1 MSINID
7 ELIKNNPVFLAPMS
21 GVTDFPFRS
30 QVQKY
35 GNNLVYS
42 EMNASSEMVH
52 LLKNKKQVLRNEFI
66 NSKNGPV
73 AFQIAGWDPHIMST
87 AASLLEERGAQI
99 IDINMGCPAKKVV
112 KRYAGSA
119 LMKDLSLASDIIK
132 AVVKATSLPTTLKM
146 RLGWDED
153 TKNAPELARIAENNG
168 IKLITVHG
176 RTRQQLYKGVADWKY
191 ISKIKQNVKIPVV
204 ANGDITC
211 FDTAKECLRESMAD
225 GIMVGRA
232 CYGRPWF
239 LSKLSTF
246 LLEGTKEKDPDL
258 IEQKNVL
265 MSHIDTMFSY
275 YGTELGG
282 RLSRKHIA
290 WYTKSLPNSCQFR
303 EKIFAKISFG
313 GMSTEIEKL
322 FDHATEKLAA

>member
-1 MSINID
+1 MSINLN
-7 ELIKNNPVFLAPMS
+7 ELIKINPVFLAPMS
-21 GVTDFPFRS
+21 GVTDLPFRS
-30 QVQKY
+30 LVQNF
-35 GNNLVYS
+35 GDNLVFS
-42 EMNASSEMVH
+42 EMNASSEMVY
-52 LLKNKKQVLRNEFI
+52 LLKTNKQVFQNEIF
-66 NSKNGPV
+66 NRKNGPV
-73 AFQIAGWDPHIMST
+73 AFQIAGWDPYIMST
-87 AASLLEERGAQI
+87 AASLLEERGVQI

-119 LMKDLSLASDIIK
+119 LMKDLSLARDIIES
-132 AVVKATSLPTTLKM
+132 VVKATSLPTTLKM

-153 TKNAPELARIAENNG
+153 TKNAPELAKIAEDNG
-168 IKLITVHG
+168 IKMITVHG
-176 RTRQQLYKGVADWKY
+176 RTKQQLYRGIADWKF
-191 ISKIKQNVKIPVV
+191 ISKVKQNVKIPVV

-211 FDTAKECLRESMAD
+211 FDSAKTCLRESTAD

-239 LSKLSTF
+239 LSKLSKF
-246 LLEGTKEKDPDL
+246 LLKGTREKDPDL
-258 IEQKNVL
+258 LEQKYIVI
-265 MSHIDTMFSY
+265 SHIDKMLSH
-275 YGTELGG
+275 YGIELGC

-313 GMSTEIEKL
+313 EMSSEIERL

>member
-1 MSINID
+1 MSINLNEIIQD
-7 ELIKNNPVFLAPMS
+7 NPVFLAPMS
-21 GVTDFPFRS
+21 GITDLPFRL
-30 QVQKY
+30 QVQNY
-35 GNNLVYS
+35 GNNLVFS

-52 LLKNKKQVLRNEFI
+52 LLKNDKRFYRNEFI
-66 NSKNGPV
+66 NRKNGPV
-73 AFQIAGWDPHIMST
+73 AFQIAGWDPQVMSC

-119 LMKDLSLASDIIK
+119 LMKDLLLARDII
-132 AVVKATSLPTTLKM
+132 ASVVKATSLPTTLKI
-146 RLGWDED
+146 RIGWDED
-153 TKNAPELARIAENNG
+153 TKNAPELAKIAENYG

-176 RTRQQLYKGVADWKY
+176 RTRHQFYKGVADWKF
-191 ISKIKQNVKIPVV
+191 ISKVKQNVKIPVV
-204 ANGDITC
+204 ANGDIVC
-211 FDTAKECLRESMAD
+211 FDTAKKCLRDSTAD

-246 LLEGTKEKDPDL
+246 LLKGTREKDPDL

-265 MSHIDTMFSY
+265 MNHIDTMFSY
-275 YGTELGG
+275 YGTELGC

-313 GMSTEIEKL
+313 EMSSEIERL

>member
-1 MSINID
+1 MSIKLNEI
-7 ELIKNNPVFLAPMS
+7 IQKNPVFLAPMS
-21 GVTDFPFRS
+21 GITDLPFRS
-30 QVQKY
+30 QVQNY
-35 GNNLVYS
+35 GDNLVFS

-52 LLKNKKQVLRNEFI
+52 LLKNDKRFYRNEFI
-66 NSKNGPV
+66 NKKNGPV
-73 AFQIAGWDPHIMST
+73 AFQIAGWDPHVMSC

-119 LMKDLSLASDIIK
+119 LMKDLLLARDIIES
-132 AVVKATSLPTTLKM
+132 VVKATSLPTTLKM
-146 RLGWDED
+146 RIGWDED
-153 TKNAPELARIAENNG
+153 TKNAPELAKIAENYG

-176 RTRQQLYKGVADWKY
+176 RTRHQFYKGVADWKF
-191 ISKIKQNVKIPVV
+191 ISKVKQNVKIPVV

-211 FDTAKECLRESMAD
+211 FDTAKKCLRESMAD

-246 LLEGTKEKDPDL
+246 LQKGTREKDPDL

-265 MSHIDTMFSY
+265 INHIDNMLSY
-275 YGTELGG
+275 YGTELGC

-313 GMSTEIEKL
+313 EMSSEIERL